1 SGNVR
6 LAAHLRSADH
16 RGPDADRRG
25 HFRASAN
32 EVRRGRDARA
42 IWRRV
47 RRLHTRDGRGDSVD
61 LVTRLRRTRTNASAA
76 ARFKLAAGVRAEA
89 VFVAAAEA
97 YKLRAACHA
106 FANRFAGLEPRR
118 ERGRLG

>member
-1 SGNVR
+1 M
-6 LAAHLRSADH
+6 AAHLRSAYH

-47 RRLHTRDGRGDSVD
+47 RRLHTRDGRVGSVD
-61 LVTRLRRTRTNASAA
+61 LVTQFRRPTASAA
-76 ARFKLAAGVRAEA
+76 APFKLAAGMRAEA
-89 VFVAAAEA
+89 VFVAAAAA
-97 YKLRAACHA
+97 YKLRAACRA

>member
-1 SGNVR
+1 M
-6 LAAHLRSADH
+6 AAHLRSADH

-25 HFRASAN
+25 RFRASTN

-47 RRLHTRDGRGDSVD
+47 RRLHTRDGRVGSID
-61 LVTRLRRTRTNASAA
+61 LVTPFSRTRTTASAA
-76 ARFKLAAGVRAEA
+76 ARFKLAAGVRAEV

-97 YKLRAACHA
+97 YKLRAACPA
-106 FANRFAGLEPRR
+106 FANRFATLQPGR